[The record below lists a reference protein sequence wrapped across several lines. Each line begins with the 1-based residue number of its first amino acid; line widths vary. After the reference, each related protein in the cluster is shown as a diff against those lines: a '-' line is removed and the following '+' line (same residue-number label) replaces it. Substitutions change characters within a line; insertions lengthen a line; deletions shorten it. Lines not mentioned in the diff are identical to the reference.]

1 MISSINA
8 GSSIT
13 MPSSSRSEKALTED
27 QLTLISDTLSELDT
41 DNLTTA
47 DALSILETFSD
58 AGIEPGKA
66 MESTMSEL
74 GFDAQEIGDLANV
87 EGDRP
92 PPPPPPPSQSSDEIS
107 LMASYLEEL
116 LEETVAASE
125 AESIDELSEE
135 QRFSV
140 YAQVMEKFG
149 IEEGDSLIDTT
160 A

>member
-1 MISSINA
+1 MISSISF
-8 GSSIT
+8 GSSVT
-13 MPSSSRSEKALTED
+13 MPTSSRSEKVLTEE
-27 QLTLISDTLSELDT
+27 QQTLISDTLSELDA

-47 DALSILETFSD
+47 DALSIIDTFSE

-66 MESTMSEL
+66 MESALSEL
-74 GFDAQEIGDLANV
+74 GFGAKEIGDLANV

-92 PPPPPPPSQSSDEIS
+92 PPPPPPAQSSDEIS
-107 LMASYLEEL
+107 SMASYLEEL
-116 LEETVAASE
+116 LEETLAANDADSVE
-125 AESIDELSEE
+125 QLTEE

-149 IEEGDSLIDTT
+149 IEEGDSLIDTV

>member
-107 LMASYLEEL
+107 SMASYLEEL